1 MNWRKHQ
8 VYFLCTSKLFFEL
21 MCNFPI
27 WLPDGVFSPPQAQP
41 LQIREQHVL
50 LCVLLAQL
58 AGVSAHTR
66 EYLLT
71 HCPESE

>member
-1 MNWRKHQ
+1 
-8 VYFLCTSKLFFEL
+8 